1 MRGRRAAGILA
12 LLKHVTNVTGA
23 KKFFG
28 RRDIDL
34 FLRAKELGLPK
45 PKLGRTI
52 CPAISGARPR
62 DEGEAMPV
70 IWLANPVAHV
80 LVIDLLTRLS
90 QQCSGSRAMPASRR
104 RPAARSAT
112 SPA

>member
-1 MRGRRAAGILA
+1 
-12 LLKHVTNVTGA
+12 VTNVTGA

-45 PKLGRTI
+45 PKLGKTI

-62 DEGEAMPV
+62 DEGEAMPEKYD
-70 IWLANPVAHV
+70 LARNPDAHV
-80 LVIDLLTRLS
+80 LS
-90 QQCSGSRAMPASRR
+90 Y
-104 RPAARSAT
+104 
-112 SPA
+112 